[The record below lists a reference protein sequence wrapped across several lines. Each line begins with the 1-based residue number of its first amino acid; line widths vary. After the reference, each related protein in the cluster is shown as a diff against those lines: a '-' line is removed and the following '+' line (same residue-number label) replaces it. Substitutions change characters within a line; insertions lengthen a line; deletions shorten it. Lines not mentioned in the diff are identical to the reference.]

1 MKMYQGFSQCR
12 KTVLS
17 VILFAVMLTF
27 LGPVGGERAL
37 LFAQQNP
44 AQRGV
49 PLDR

>member
-37 LFAQQNP
+37 LFAQDP
-44 AQRGV
+44 AQRGAS
-49 PLDR
+49 LDL